1 MEKQMKIKF
10 DHVLQFKVA
19 LDGIRPPIWRR
30 IQVPCDYSFWDL
42 HVAIQDAMGW
52 LDCHLHL
59 FELRNP
65 ENRKRVRIGIPDDD
79 GLLDFRIVAGW
90 EVAPAAFL
98 TLAKRRA
105 KYEYDFG
112 DGWTHTVTL
121 EKIFPR
127 EKGVDYPRCVA
138 GKRACP
144 PEDCGGVPGY
154 ERVLKSV
161 AHPSGADPEL
171 LEWLGG
177 SFDPEKFDPKRVSFD
192 DPLERW
198 RYAFT

>member
-1 MEKQMKIKF
+1 MNIKF
-10 DHVLQFKVA
+10 DHVLQFKIA

-52 LDCHLHL
+52 LDYHLHL
-59 FELRNP
+59 FELPDPMTRGP
-65 ENRKRVRIGIPDDD
+65 VRIGIPDDD
-79 GLLDFRIVAGW
+79 DLLEDDRLVAGW
-90 EVAPAAFL
+90 GVAVAAFF
-98 TLAKRRA
+98 TLANRRA

-112 DGWTHTVTL
+112 DGWMHTVTL

-127 EKGVDYPRCVA
+127 DKGVEYPRCIA
-138 GKRACP
+138 GRRARP
-144 PEDCGGVPGY
+144 PEDCGGITGY
-154 ERVLKSV
+154 ERILEVL
-161 AHPSGADPEL
+161 AHPTTADTEL

-177 SFDPEKFDPKRVSFD
+177 SYEPEKFDPKKVYFD

-198 RYAFT
+198 RRAFT